1 MRQFA
6 IRFSAFTLLW
16 LFFIFFAYNESSSLS
31 LIITLF
37 ATSLTVHF
45 FIPIVK
51 KPLFLCLLGQLIII
65 FTLFWTSSFEYM
77 LPLIALS
84 LLEGA
89 FHLQTRPLWVLVVV
103 SFVLV
108 LPSLIY
114 THTSYAISGLF
125 VLFGIGCLFLN
136 RYINE
141 TKEKRELYE
150 ELLGEYRSLK
160 RTSLQQEEVVRLEER
175 TRVARDIH
183 DSVGHKLTALLMQL
197 EMDSMTGNYPNI
209 VELKKLARESLEETR
224 HAVRQLKQ
232 EEITGIQS
240 VILLIRKL
248 ESESHLLVRFITEKG
263 ALSIPLTNEQSITL
277 YRMLQEALTN
287 AMKHGASREVEV
299 TLRQTST
306 RCLQFLVGNKVS
318 SVTPIEMGF
327 GLTNMKA
334 RVEELG
340 GELRILRTEEHFQI
354 EGSFPL
360 KEN

>member
-6 IRFSAFTLLW
+6 IRFSAFTFLW
-16 LFFIFFAYNESSSLS
+16 LFFIFFAYNESSSLP

-45 FIPIVK
+45 FVPIVK
-51 KPLFLCLLGQLIII
+51 KPLVLYLLGQLIL
-65 FTLFWTSSFEYM
+65 FSTLYWTSSFEYIV
-77 LPLIALS
+77 PLIALS
-84 LLEGA
+84 LLEGT
-89 FHLQTRPLWVLVVV
+89 FYLQERQLWLLVSVLFV
-103 SFVLV
+103 FVLT
-108 LPSLIY
+108 SLIY

-125 VLFGIGCLFLN
+125 VLFGIACLFLN

-141 TKEKRELYE
+141 TNEKRELYE

-197 EMDSMTGNYPNI
+197 EMDSMTGNYANV
-209 VELKKLARESLEETR
+209 VELKKLAKDSLEETR
-224 HAVRQLKQ
+224 HAVHQLKQ

-240 VILLIRKL
+240 VLLLIRKL

-263 ALSIPLTNEQSITL
+263 ALSIPLTNTQSITL
-277 YRMLQEALTN
+277 YRVLQEALTN
-287 AMKHGASREVEV
+287 AMKHGESREVEV

-306 RCLQFLVGNKVS
+306 RSLQFLVNNKIS
-318 SVTPIEMGF
+318 SSIPIVLGF

-354 EGSFPL
+354 EGSFPVR
-360 KEN
+360 EN

>member
-6 IRFSAFTLLW
+6 MRFSAFTLLW
-16 LFFIFFAYNESSSLS
+16 LFFIFFAYNESSSLA

-37 ATSLTVHF
+37 AASLTLHF
-45 FIPIVK
+45 FLPIVK
-51 KPLFLCLLGQLIII
+51 KPLVLYLLGQLILV
-65 FTLFWTSSFEYM
+65 FTLFWTDSFEYM

-89 FHLQTRPLWVLVVV
+89 FHLEERRLWMLVGVTL
-103 SFVLV
+103 FFAF
-108 LPSLIY
+108 PSLIY

-125 VLFGIGCLFLN
+125 VLFGIVCLFLN

-141 TKEKRELYE
+141 TNEKRELYE
-150 ELLGEYRSLK
+150 ELLGEYRNLK
-160 RTSLQQEEVVRLEER
+160 RNSLRQEEVVRLEER
-175 TRVARDIH
+175 TRVTRDIH

-197 EMDSMTGNYPNI
+197 EMDSMIGNYPNI
-209 VELKKLARESLEETR
+209 VELKKLARDSLEETR

-240 VILLIRKL
+240 VLLLIRKL

-277 YRMLQEALTN
+277 YRVLQEALTN

-299 TLRQTST
+299 TLRQTSN
-306 RCLQFLVGNKVS
+306 RNLQFLVSNKTS
-318 SVTPIEMGF
+318 NAIPIELGF

-354 EGSFPL
+354 EGSFPV

>member
-6 IRFSAFTLLW
+6 IRFSAFALLW
-16 LFFIFFAYNESSSLS
+16 LFFIFFAYNKSSSLT

-45 FIPIVK
+45 FVPIVK
-51 KPLFLCLLGQLIII
+51 KPLVLYLVGQIILIS
-65 FTLFWTSSFEYM
+65 TLFWTPSFEYM
-77 LPLIALS
+77 LPLIALI

-89 FHLQTRPLWVLVVV
+89 FQLQGRQLWGLVGVT
-103 SFVLV
+103 FVFALT
-108 LPSLIY
+108 SLIY

-125 VLFGIGCLFLN
+125 VLFGIVCLFLN

-150 ELLGEYRSLK
+150 ELLGEYRNLK
-160 RTSLQQEEVVRLEER
+160 RTTLQQEEVVRLEER

-197 EMDSMTGNYPNI
+197 EMDSMTGNYANV
-209 VELKKLARESLEETR
+209 VELKKLAKDSLEETR
-224 HAVRQLKQ
+224 QAVRQLKQ

-240 VILLIRKL
+240 VLLLIRKL

-263 ALSIPLTNEQSITL
+263 ALSIPFTNAQSITL
-277 YRMLQEALTN
+277 YRVLQEALTN

-306 RCLQFLVGNKVS
+306 GALQFLVNNKVS
-318 SVTPIEMGF
+318 TSIPVVLGF

-340 GELRILRTEEHFQI
+340 GELRILRTEEYFQI
-354 EGSFPL
+354 EGSFPV